1 MNIQG
6 PVIEGAAGDTMRRQ
20 IRASRS
26 LLFMLTG
33 ALMTAA
39 CGGGGVAPVVERS
52 TAGSSSGQS
61 TGVSGGSAAPEI
73 SDGDWTATVRPL
85 GDPGSTASRELPTT
99 AGTQEVEQRRERLPT
114 TAGMQEVEQRRER
127 LPSEEPVTAAAP
139 TAGPAPASSG
149 GSQAP
154 VPASSGAGRA
164 AAPASG
170 ASSSAANPA
179 VVSLLNT
186 ASAQSRAGDHARAA
200 ATLERAI
207 AIESNNAWL
216 WHRLAGTRLA
226 EGRLDQATSLAA
238 KSNSLATA
246 DRSLQADNWKLIAEA
261 RRRQGDTVA
270 AAAAEAQAARLSN

>member
-1 MNIQG
+1 MG
-6 PVIEGAAGDTMRRQ
+6 HK
-20 IRASRS
+20 IRVSRS
-26 LLFMLTG
+26 LLFMLT
-33 ALMTAA
+33 AVLMTAA
-39 CGGGGVAPVVERS
+39 CSRGGIAPVVERS
-52 TAGSSSGQS
+52 TAESASGRS
-61 TGVSGGSAAPEI
+61 MSISGGSAGPEI

-99 AGTQEVEQRRERLPT
+99 AGTQEVEQRRERPPN
-114 TAGMQEVEQRRER
+114 Q
-127 LPSEEPVTAAAP
+127 EPVAVAAP
-139 TAGPAPASSG
+139 STGPT
-149 GSQAP
+149 
-154 VPASSGAGRA
+154 PASSGAGQAPLPAPSGADRA

-170 ASSSAANPA
+170 GAGAAANPA

-207 AIESNNAWL
+207 TIEPNNAWL

-226 EGRLDQATSLAA
+226 EGRLEQAASLAA

-246 DRSLQADNWKLIAEA
+246 DRSLQADNWKLIAQV
-261 RRRQGDTVA
+261 RRRQGDTGG